1 MTEKIYDLTPYV
13 DPGLDE
19 AGKKGW
25 LLIDMARNALKTHN
39 LDALIAPTRGVTTRV
54 GGEIRLG
61 FCKA

>member
-1 MTEKIYDLTPYV
+1 MTEKIYDLTPYL

-39 LDALIAPTRGVTTRV
+39 LDALIALTWGVTTRV
-54 GGEIRLG
+54 GGDNQTG
-61 FCKA
+61 FL